1 MLEKDVSH
9 AKISLKKIS
18 FFFSQFNDK
27 WSFEVGGGRERAM
40 VARSNHS
47 ESRVKDLWRYFSNF
61 INLQIREMFN

>member
-18 FFFSQFNDK
+18 FFSQFNDK
-27 WSFEVGGGRERAM
+27 WSFEVEGGRERAM
-40 VARSNHS
+40 VARGNHS
-47 ESRVKDLWRYFSNF
+47 ESRVKDLWTYFSNF